1 MLLGTCVL
9 FVYIPVY
16 MFWIPKSI
24 KYNRSINILQIIY
37 RLDYDRTVKQRRSFF
52 HNLDHFQEPHGVWEG
67 HVSMWGASQRN
78 WCIMPPFLVMPSEI
92 PKPMA
97 GMFPIKSRVTGNL
110 LLIDIFSHCWQIRI
124 LFVSFKTISV
134 CIKFWQAIVFLSH
147 IKFREF

>member
-1 MLLGTCVL
+1 MGTCTCVL
-9 FVYIPVY
+9 FVYIY
-16 MFWIPKSI
+16 MFWILKWN
-24 KYNRSINILQIIY
+24 KHNRSTNILQIIY
-37 RLDYDRTVKQRRSFF
+37 RLDYDRTVNQRRSLF

-78 WCIMPPFLVMPSEI
+78 WCIMPPFSVMPLEI

-97 GMFPIKSRVTGNL
+97 GMFLMKSRVTGNL
-110 LLIDIFSHCWQIRI
+110 LLIDIFSHCLQIRI
-124 LFVSFKTISV
+124 LFVSYKTISV

>member
-1 MLLGTCVL
+1 MGTCTCVL
-9 FVYIPVY
+9 FVYIY
-16 MFWIPKSI
+16 MFWILKWN
-24 KYNRSINILQIIY
+24 KHNRSTNILQIIY
-37 RLDYDRTVKQRRSFF
+37 RLDYDRTVNQRRSLF

-78 WCIMPPFLVMPSEI
+78 WCIMPPCLVMPLEI
-92 PKPMA
+92 PKLMA
-97 GMFPIKSRVTGNL
+97 GMFLMKSRVTGNL
-110 LLIDIFSHCWQIRI
+110 LLIDIFSHCLQIRI